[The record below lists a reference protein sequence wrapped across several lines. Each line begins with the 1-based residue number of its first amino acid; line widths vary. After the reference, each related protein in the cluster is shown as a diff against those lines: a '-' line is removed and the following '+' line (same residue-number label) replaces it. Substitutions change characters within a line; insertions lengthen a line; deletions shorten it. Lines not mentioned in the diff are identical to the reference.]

1 MFEGVTNAIPE
12 LLLYVIPGYV
22 MLRIIE
28 RFSLAKRK
36 DSFNTLLYSVLYSFI
51 INIIVS
57 TLVLILRCI
66 ITGYNSLSPNVS
78 ELIYQSMCIVFSVV
92 ISLIIIKTSSTSI
105 GKKVFHYFNPNLEQ
119 YPNVWVKALLS
130 EKGAWAKVYLDD
142 ETVYF
147 GELTNYTSDPNDD
160 RQELLLEAYK
170 KYERSNIKGTVIE
183 RSVEDYED
191 KRNHIVLLERSHI
204 TAIEVTKQQ

>member
-1 MFEGVTNAIPE
+1 MFEGVTDAIPE

-28 RFSLAKRK
+28 RFSLVKRK

-66 ITGYNSLSPNVS
+66 ITGYNSLSPDVS
-78 ELIYQSMCIVFSVV
+78 ELIYESMCIVFSVV

-105 GKKVFHYFNPNLEQ
+105 GKKVFNCFNSNLEQ
-119 YPNVWVKALLS
+119 YPNVWVKALMS

-142 ETVYF
+142 ETVYY
-147 GELTNYTSDPNDD
+147 GELINYTSDPNDD
-160 RQELLLEAYK
+160 RQELLLEAYM
-170 KYERSNIKGTVIE
+170 KYERSNNNGTVIE
-183 RSVEDYED
+183 KPVDNYKPEHD
-191 KRNHIVLLERSHI
+191 HIVLLERSHI
-204 TAIEVTKQQ
+204 TAIEVTKQL